1 MLCNSVTSSRVLYFC
16 SAMYDDFTAIDR
28 WSGEPIHCTWQAN
41 IVAIA
46 TRHADAIDIKF
57 FANGR
62 PVWIALPHLAWVR
75 YKEQTGKAIT
85 DPLAVQ
91 IAGRYLKTA
100 IESGY
105 DNGREM
111 YTLSVEE
118 PLDQLNAVMA
128 DFKNPRNIPLI
139 PRVEACPK
147 SPANPLLVVCWPAT
161 GSLMLPSAATFIEA
175 SVV

>member
-1 MLCNSVTSSRVLYFC
+1 MLYFS

-28 WSGEPIHCTWQAN
+28 WSGEPIHCTYQAT

-57 FANGR
+57 FAGSR
-62 PVWIALPHLAWVR
+62 PVWISLPHLAWVR

-85 DPLAVQ
+85 DPLAIQ
-91 IAGRYLKTA
+91 IAGRYLKSA

-111 YTLSVEE
+111 YTLSIDET
-118 PLDQLNAVMA
+118 LDQLQAVMSE
-128 DFKNPRNIPLI
+128 FKSATAVPMM
-139 PRVEACPK
+139 PRVEA
-147 SPANPLLVVCWPAT
+147 
-161 GSLMLPSAATFIEA
+161 
-175 SVV
+175 